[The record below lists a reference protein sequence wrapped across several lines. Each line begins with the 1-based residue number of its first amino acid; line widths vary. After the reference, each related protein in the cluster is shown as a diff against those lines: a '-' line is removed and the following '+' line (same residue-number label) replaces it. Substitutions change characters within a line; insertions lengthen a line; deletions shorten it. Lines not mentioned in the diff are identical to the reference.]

1 MDRPNHKTARP
12 REDGKKLRPSLEPTT
27 RSDSSLSR
35 PAASRAQLLLLFLGA
50 QSFFLSF
57 LYSNLNII
65 CQSHLLFIDSGQHD
79 SKETNRSLFSF
90 FLLPFP
96 HSLDAQQKKMGK
108 RFWCI
113 QNFHHNRHPSLLPWT
128 NGRRL
133 GEAAG
138 ASLLG
143 TTEREMADRERERER
158 ESGVIRQQPFARFF
172 YQQRARLVRFLV
184 WHLADRPNWEPP
196 TADFK
201 SNRDGTAMKSKL
213 QRRRLRCRHD
223 APGLLFFFFAGP
235 SRCLRFLFV

>member
-1 MDRPNHKTARP
+1 MILFWNCGKWNGKIGRNKEFATAGLPPNRRDWRPPDAQTSFFPFSPGPWTDPITKQPGPEKMAR
-12 REDGKKLRPSLEPTT
+12 
-27 RSDSSLSR
+27 SSALLLSR
-35 PAASRAQLLLLFLGA
+35 PPDQIRACHDRQRPAPSCCCSSSGPSL
-50 QSFFLSF
+50 SFFLSF

-113 QNFHHNRHPSLLPWT
+113 QNFHHNRHPSLLPLT

-158 ESGVIRQQPFARFF
+158 ERIWSDSAATVCAIVLSAAGAAR
-172 YQQRARLVRFLV
+172 AV
-184 WHLADRPNWEPP
+184 
-196 TADFK
+196 
-201 SNRDGTAMKSKL
+201 
-213 QRRRLRCRHD
+213 
-223 APGLLFFFFAGP
+223 
-235 SRCLRFLFV
+235 SRMALGW

>member
-1 MDRPNHKTARP
+1 MAR
-12 REDGKKLRPSLEPTT
+12 
-27 RSDSSLSR
+27 SSALLLSR
-35 PAASRAQLLLLFLGA
+35 PPDQIRACHDRQRPAPSCCCSSSGPSL
-50 QSFFLSF
+50 SFFPV
-57 LYSNLNII
+57 YSNLNII

-158 ESGVIRQQPFARFF
+158 ERIWSDSAATVCAIVLSAAGAAR
-172 YQQRARLVRFLV
+172 AV
-184 WHLADRPNWEPP
+184 
-196 TADFK
+196 
-201 SNRDGTAMKSKL
+201 
-213 QRRRLRCRHD
+213 
-223 APGLLFFFFAGP
+223 
-235 SRCLRFLFV
+235 SRMALG